1 MMESCKRMQFK
12 CASWHRS
19 STKLTM
25 AVNHTMLCALLVT
38 ALTSICSGSRSQ
50 SECAGRLSEKLSR
63 KFNLK
68 SRTDFKDI
76 HASSWKTIVNFE
88 GLITFDIYAN
98 RDDLLL
104 AKISSE
110 QVSKPNCQTIN
121 LTGQHAQL
129 TAGCTP
135 VEFCGGEKKE
145 LLLVS
150 QNSSSYMLRQ
160 LANESDKLGWSL
172 EVALTQTFVPY
183 VNKETWHT
191 NGMEIIE
198 TKDKATFTRHVIH
211 RHFSQNAYKSKGLSV
226 SPGFTSTLSCAYSGG
241 SVPSMSLMEL
251 FNLALPISKQ
261 GLAKVRNEITL
272 HLIKEEVMKT
282 RECKSDDINEL
293 VNCYTERKWKP
304 DSVNLE
310 SLMLETITRSSSI
323 NVETPT
329 NKANAYQLENS
340 VDKIWQRMEIFVKLR
355 QQLERM
361 SEFDIANLLGTCA
374 PLSSEIAPEQCYV
387 ALLLSNTAPTS
398 HVQSDIISTE
408 HTQTVCL
415 IIVPYEKYLTTIYAV
430 LGIISNSD
438 ITESTQEEVGN
449 LHIDY
454 SLLCVIHLIIH
465 ARTQLLPKAL
475 AFCILIVNVRQNV
488 ALANAFA
495 ICSTLSCFKA
505 AYPFLKAA
513 GLMHQYSAT
522 LAHLPNPEKELIEE
536 LIEEVQRSSES
547 SSSLLHCT
555 TALIQTYC
563 SQFKCPADETIITK
577 ILSLTTDNSRKEK
590 DNGILKALG
599 NMRNIQ
605 IPQWEE
611 SLCSNNGTNEE
622 MLSLFAQGSLTT
634 LNPQIDR
641 TLRRIATNTCPTPQ
655 SLSRRAL
662 AAKILIDKNGLE
674 NLLQHFDC
682 KKGEEEKEL
691 CALML
696 AYVKNDWKTNDKDRQ
711 KLNRVIATLGWD
723 LYSNLTIAALSTYAS
738 RLLFEQHTKEL
749 SYNLIALFEESVIS
763 ESSFD
768 IFVEEDGWKNS
779 LISLGITSE
788 GLQNVLARHMV
799 ENATES
805 TNKAKPKLEVHSSL
819 FSVHQPSIVAFNDD
833 DSMFNIVWQADGTT
847 KTLVDFVASFQ
858 TTDISL
864 PLSNGLLLC
873 IRVDAVIQFF
883 ISGSLYVS
891 IWYSTANVDVKAS
904 FPVLLQTKMTLRSM
918 EKRSTYWQYNSTLQ
932 LEPSLQSTADLDFA
946 TVPMKSCIQ
955 FNSEP
960 FHIRFNRS
968 SESYN
973 LKKIEGACHLIDPKV
988 TSYCAHFQGKADPIN
1003 NFLGSLFS

>member
-110 QVSKPNCQTIN
+110 
-121 LTGQHAQL
+121 QL

-293 VNCYTERKWKP
+293 VNCYTERELHSLYMHVLDETSSGKWKP

-329 NKANAYQLENS
+329 NKNLSCEVMLSQLENS

-374 PLSSEIAPEQCYV
+374 PLSSE
-387 ALLLSNTAPTS
+387 
-398 HVQSDIISTE
+398 
-408 HTQTVCL
+408 
-415 IIVPYEKYLTTIYAV
+415 
-430 LGIISNSD
+430 
-438 ITESTQEEVGN
+438 
-449 LHIDY
+449 
-454 SLLCVIHLIIH
+454 
-465 ARTQLLPKAL
+465 
-475 AFCILIVNVRQNV
+475 QNV

-563 SQFKCPADETIITK
+563 SQFKCPADETMITK

-634 LNPQIDR
+634 LNPQV
-641 TLRRIATNTCPTPQ
+641 
-655 SLSRRAL
+655 
-662 AAKILIDKNGLE
+662 LE
-674 NLLQHFDC
+674 S
-682 KKGEEEKEL
+682 
-691 CALML
+691 A
-696 AYVKNDWKTNDKDRQ
+696 
-711 KLNRVIATLGWD
+711 
-723 LYSNLTIAALSTYAS
+723 
-738 RLLFEQHTKEL
+738 
-749 SYNLIALFEESVIS
+749 
-763 ESSFD
+763 
-768 IFVEEDGWKNS
+768 
-779 LISLGITSE
+779 
-788 GLQNVLARHMV
+788 
-799 ENATES
+799 
-805 TNKAKPKLEVHSSL
+805 
-819 FSVHQPSIVAFNDD
+819 
-833 DSMFNIVWQADGTT
+833 
-847 KTLVDFVASFQ
+847 
-858 TTDISL
+858 
-864 PLSNGLLLC
+864 
-873 IRVDAVIQFF
+873 
-883 ISGSLYVS
+883 
-891 IWYSTANVDVKAS
+891 
-904 FPVLLQTKMTLRSM
+904 
-918 EKRSTYWQYNSTLQ
+918 
-932 LEPSLQSTADLDFA
+932 
-946 TVPMKSCIQ
+946 
-955 FNSEP
+955 
-960 FHIRFNRS
+960 
-968 SESYN
+968 
-973 LKKIEGACHLIDPKV
+973 
-988 TSYCAHFQGKADPIN
+988 
-1003 NFLGSLFS
+1003 